1 MRNLTFK
8 IFRYDP
14 DANTLYRY
22 DSFEIECGPFDQL
35 LDILI
40 RIKEE
45 HSPGLSFRKS
55 CRHGICGSCA
65 VKVNNKPVLACKTSV
80 FSLEEEFG
88 AELTV
93 DPLEISRVVK
103 DLIIDKDDYWQKY
116 LSIEPYTAKLETLN
130 NSRVLGQQVLQSI
143 ADADYCIQCGA
154 CYYVCPVVKVLPDY
168 LGPSAFTKAFRFEM
182 DPRDYSSERLNLINA
197 NDAGVW
203 DCVKCLQCAEACPK
217 NINPFEK
224 ITRLHEAG
232 AKNVVNLDK
241 QRRRHAEGFRLA
253 ISQVGFI
260 NELVL
265 AFYTMRLRMI
275 RLVPRGI
282 LMFLRQKVHINPL
295 FPRSR
300 RLSEI
305 RREFKRNK
313 K

>member
-1 MRNLTFK
+1 MKKIIFK

-14 DANTLYRY
+14 DASTLYRY
-22 DSFEIECGPFDQL
+22 DSFKIECDPFDQL

-45 HSPGLSFRKS
+45 HSPGLAFRKS

-80 FSLEEEFG
+80 FSLADEFG

-93 DPLEISRVVK
+93 DPLEINRVVK

-116 LSIEPYTAKLETLN
+116 LSIEPYTSLIEGPEDSAFLKQNIIEA
-130 NSRVLGQQVLQSI
+130 V

-154 CYYVCPVVKVLPDY
+154 CYYVCPVVKVLPEY
-168 LGPSAFTKAFRFEM
+168 LGPSAFTKAYRFEM
-182 DPRDYSSERLNLINA
+182 DPRDYSSERLKLVNA

-203 DCVKCLQCAEACPK
+203 DCVKCLQCVEACPK
-217 NINPFEK
+217 GINPFEK

-232 AKNVVNLDK
+232 TERVPELDK

-265 AFYTMRLRMI
+265 ALYTMRLRMI
-275 RLVPRGI
+275 RMVPRGV
-282 LMFLRQKVHINPL
+282 LMFLRRKVHINPL

-305 RREFKRNK
+305 RREFKRSK